1 MELAW
6 CVKVVDQDN
15 APDRVGDLKPLLAPR
30 VVAVIG
36 ASRERRKVGSE
47 ILHNILAS
55 GFIGQ
60 VVAIHPSAVDLH
72 GVRAYPSIGAVPVD
86 VDLAVIVV
94 PAADVEGEVD
104 ACLTKGVRALCIISA
119 GFGECSVEGRAME
132 RALAARARR
141 AGCRMVGPNCMGL
154 LNTGPSIQLN
164 ATFSPVY
171 PPSGNIAMS
180 TQSGA
185 LGVAILDY
193 ARSINLG
200 ISSFV
205 SIGNKADV
213 SSNDLLQYWEDD
225 PLTSVVLLYLE
236 SFGNPAK
243 FSRIARRISRVK
255 PIVALKAGRSS
266 AGARAAASHT
276 GALASSDRFVDALFH
291 QCGVIRTDTITEL
304 FDVASILSRQ
314 PLPSGGRVAI
324 LTNAGGPGI
333 LAADACQSHGLVV
346 SDLAG
351 ETRDALRRSL
361 PESASVSNP
370 VDMLASASAGQ
381 YEHALRT
388 VLGDPN
394 VDSVIVIF
402 IPPLMTNADDVA
414 RAVSRAVHA
423 APGKAVVGVFMSQD
437 HAAGSLTSI
446 PRFAFPEPAALA
458 LARVTQYAGWRRSP
472 PGVVPALPDLQ
483 PSLARLVVDG
493 VLERGGGWL
502 NAVEA
507 TSLLSS
513 IGITV
518 PRATMAQTADEAA
531 DIADQVGLPV
541 AVKAVGAG
549 LLHKTEHKAV
559 RLNLH
564 TCADVRR
571 AAASLLATLGDK
583 AEGLLVQS
591 MVTGG
596 AEMMIGAIN
605 DPTFGHVIACGTGGV
620 LIDLLA
626 DSACRL
632 YPVTDQ
638 DARDMVESLK
648 GVRLLRGFRGSAPD
662 DEEAFRDAILRVS
675 ALVGICPEI
684 QELDI
689 NPLSVLPGGVSA
701 LDVRVRV
708 AANAH

>member
-243 FSRIARRISRVK
+243 FSRIARRIIRGVVSVATGAFDMNRRDVRFLHAHHAGKMLAQRINTLAVRPDGELAVFQLSNCTRRTDRCMTLIRPRVHR
-255 PIVALKAGRSS
+255 IDSGHFAAVHRGAGR
-266 AGARAAASHT
+266 
-276 GALASSDRFVDALFH
+276 
-291 QCGVIRTDTITEL
+291 
-304 FDVASILSRQ
+304 
-314 PLPSGGRVAI
+314 
-324 LTNAGGPGI
+324 
-333 LAADACQSHGLVV
+333 
-346 SDLAG
+346 
-351 ETRDALRRSL
+351 
-361 PESASVSNP
+361 
-370 VDMLASASAGQ
+370 
-381 YEHALRT
+381 
-388 VLGDPN
+388 
-394 VDSVIVIF
+394 
-402 IPPLMTNADDVA
+402 
-414 RAVSRAVHA
+414 
-423 APGKAVVGVFMSQD
+423 
-437 HAAGSLTSI
+437 
-446 PRFAFPEPAALA
+446 
-458 LARVTQYAGWRRSP
+458 
-472 PGVVPALPDLQ
+472 
-483 PSLARLVVDG
+483 
-493 VLERGGGWL
+493 
-502 NAVEA
+502 
-507 TSLLSS
+507 
-513 IGITV
+513 
-518 PRATMAQTADEAA
+518 
-531 DIADQVGLPV
+531 
-541 AVKAVGAG
+541 
-549 LLHKTEHKAV
+549 
-559 RLNLH
+559 
-564 TCADVRR
+564 
-571 AAASLLATLGDK
+571 
-583 AEGLLVQS
+583 
-591 MVTGG
+591 
-596 AEMMIGAIN
+596 
-605 DPTFGHVIACGTGGV
+605 
-620 LIDLLA
+620 
-626 DSACRL
+626 
-632 YPVTDQ
+632 
-638 DARDMVESLK
+638 
-648 GVRLLRGFRGSAPD
+648 
-662 DEEAFRDAILRVS
+662 
-675 ALVGICPEI
+675 
-684 QELDI
+684 
-689 NPLSVLPGGVSA
+689 
-701 LDVRVRV
+701 
-708 AANAH
+708 